1 MIRISTLTVRHG
13 LQIANQG
20 LLQSHGQ
27 LYPSHQCHPSLT
39 SIVIRNTSSCTM
51 RKWKY
56 QIQEIE
62 QSLVQNM
69 GRASIFVIVTEEMTW
84 LTSAA
89 VTGTQNVRLYSS
101 TEGWASVGSS
111 LEIISAI
118 AAPITVAINST
129 NSTVTKPFL
138 ENEASWHSHVLA
150 MVLPIVTTCK

>member
-1 MIRISTLTVRHG
+1 
-13 LQIANQG
+13 
-20 LLQSHGQ
+20 
-27 LYPSHQCHPSLT
+27 
-39 SIVIRNTSSCTM
+39 M

-118 AAPITVAINST
+118 AAPITVAM
-129 NSTVTKPFL
+129 K
-138 ENEASWHSHVLA
+138 
-150 MVLPIVTTCK
+150 